1 VINVV
6 FVSVLAVVL
15 FGALAWGVKT
25 LPAERWQ
32 MMAAIPMAKSGNGE
46 WQGLNLTFYG
56 FFSATATTFGI
67 ALTVVLLSS
76 VGTPLL
82 AAGAVIATMLAICM
96 PASKV
101 LAAVIE
107 GKRNTFTIA
116 GAAFL
121 AAIILPPGLV
131 VAQRALVAWFDIT
144 IHVLPILAA
153 AAIAYAL
160 SESIGRLA
168 CLSFGCCYGKPLRAT
183 SPRVARMFEHHNLV
197 FHGNTK
203 KAAYASGLAE
213 EPLVPVQ
220 AITSI
225 VFALAGLAGLG
236 LFLAGSWRL
245 AAIIPALATWGWR
258 ALSEMLRADHRGH
271 ARISAYQWMALIAM
285 AYLVVALTVIPS
297 EGPSPNLAA
306 GLAQLTSAGVVVLL
320 QVCWAWLFLFYGRSR
335 VTGSVVSFHVVADRV

>member
-1 VINVV
+1 MINIVFFAGLAAVLLVV
-6 FVSVLAVVL
+6 
-15 FGALAWGVKT
+15 LAWGIKT

-32 MMAAIPMAKSGNGE
+32 IMASVPMTKGKDGA

-67 ALTVVLLSS
+67 ALMIVLVSS
-76 VGTPLL
+76 VGTPMT
-82 AAGAVIATMLAICM
+82 AAAALIAAMMVICV
-96 PASKV
+96 PASKAV
-101 LAAVIE
+101 AALIE

-121 AAIILPPGLV
+121 AAIILPPGLLI
-131 VAQRALVAWFDIT
+131 AQRALIRWFDIT
-144 IHVLPILAA
+144 THVLPMLAA

-168 CLSFGCCYGKPLRAT
+168 CLSFGCCYGKPLREA
-183 SPRVARMFEHHNLV
+183 SPRVARMFERHYLV

-225 VFALAGLAGLG
+225 VFAAAGLAGLG
-236 LFLAGSWRL
+236 LFLAGDWRL
-245 AAIIPALATWGWR
+245 AAVIPALATWGWR
-258 ALSEMLRADHRGH
+258 AASEALRADHRGD
-271 ARISAYQWMALIAM
+271 ARVSAYQLMALIAI
-285 AYLVVALTVIPS
+285 AYLTLMLMLIPS
-297 EGPSPNLAA
+297 EGPTPNLAA
-306 GLAQLTSAGVVVLL
+306 GLAQVASAGVIVLL
-320 QVCWAWLFLFYGRSR
+320 QACWLGLFLFYGRSR
-335 VTGSVVSFHVVADRV
+335 VTGSVVSFHVLAERI